1 KQAPAGGISSFVT
14 AESNGIS
21 LTYRIDKP
29 YSLPSVAESRSL
41 TIKQTALDGKYR
53 YITRPKMDEHVYL
66 QAVVENAPALNLLS
80 GKANIYFDNRYI
92 GQTYIDSG
100 LITNELE
107 LPFGMNKDIQVS
119 RKVDN
124 KMTKQPG
131 ILGSAVEQ
139 TEGYVITLSSF
150 AKAPLVVTVFDQIP
164 VSQDTNILVKDV

>member
-1 KQAPAGGISSFVT
+1 
-14 AESNGIS
+14 
-21 LTYRIDKP
+21 
-29 YSLPSVAESRSL
+29 
-41 TIKQTALDGKYR
+41 
-53 YITRPKMDEHVYL
+53 
-66 QAVVENAPALNLLS
+66 LLS

-119 RKVDN
+119 RKVDS
-124 KMTKQPG
+124 KLTKQPG

-139 TEGYVITLSSF
+139 SEGYMITLSSF

-164 VSQDTNILVKDV
+164 VSQDTNILVKDVKTGEGTVNKQTGEVEWKVELKPQQVMELPLSYTLKYPKEKPISGL